1 MVKPFSKIIDV
12 IQQKGWVQEVQT
24 FDENMK
30 TYLSI
35 EAKKYLKV
43 EQLVWKYIQ
52 YIFWQDLKLN

>member
-43 EQLVWKYIQ
+43 EQLV
-52 YIFWQDLKLN
+52 